1 MDDFF
6 KNELIEK
13 INCILN
19 LKNPHWE
26 KLNKNIKLK
35 YIHHACS
42 YLQDE
47 NKEKLKTL
55 TIPLK
60 SIKPKK
66 LIQYCKINN
75 VSNSNLYFQ
84 FNKLILDYTFNFRN
98 KYVNINKRIY
108 WSWESLPAN
117 EYNEILSEYNKIVYT
132 FMKTNS
138 IDINELIKM
147 CTNNNYNK
155 LLIVN
160 LIPEYKITYLNNTIN
175 LSVGNL
181 SIIFTL
187 KYSSKKITN
196 NIPVKYQVQII
207 NNI

>member
-1 MDDFF
+1 
-6 KNELIEK
+6 
-13 INCILN
+13 
-19 LKNPHWE
+19 
-26 KLNKNIKLK
+26 
-35 YIHHACS
+35 
-42 YLQDE
+42 
-47 NKEKLKTL
+47 
-55 TIPLK
+55 
-60 SIKPKK
+60 
-66 LIQYCKINN
+66 